1 MASVVPPVV
10 AELTL
15 AQKQELSDYLS
26 QFVTAARQAKIER
39 ILSQRT
45 RYLTVMVE
53 DFHLSQNASAVL
65 RTAEGLGIQDIHIVE
80 NENSFKL
87 NRDVTRGSN
96 KWLTLHQYNAA
107 GRNNTADCFEMLR
120 QRGYKLVATCPH
132 EGAVT
137 PENLPLHKPV
147 ALLMGSEHEGL
158 SDYAIEYADYALK
171 IPMDGFLESFNV
183 SVSAALCLYVLTRRL
198 KQDNLPWPL
207 SDDEKTHL
215 RLDWFAMSSRSS
227 EALIDQFL
235 AKQGWSN

>member
-1 MASVVPPVV
+1 VASLVPPAV
-10 AELTL
+10 AGLTL
-15 AQKQELSDYLS
+15 AQKRELSDYLS
-26 QFVTAARQAKIER
+26 QFVTAERRAKIER

-96 KWLTLHQYNAA
+96 KWLTLHQYNAE
-107 GRNNTADCFEMLR
+107 GRNNTTTCFESLR
-120 QRGYKLVATCPH
+120 QQGYKLVATCPH
-132 EGAVT
+132 EGAFT
-137 PENLPLHKPV
+137 PETLPLDNPI

-158 SDYAIEYADYALK
+158 SDYALQYADYAMN

-183 SVSAALCLYVLTRRL
+183 SVSAAVCLYLLTRRL
-198 KQDNLPWPL
+198 KQQELAWHL
-207 SDDEKTHL
+207 SHDEKTHL
-215 RLDWFAMSSRSS
+215 RLDWLTMSSRSS
-227 EALIDQFL
+227 EALIEQFL
-235 AKQGWSN
+235 QGQRWT